1 MTINGTLAETIVSAL
16 STDTQFTDITFVV
29 AYENEIKPT
38 PVLKPIA
45 AVSVKG
51 CEIGEK
57 MKKTL
62 DTGEIIE
69 TDSRK
74 MNTTVSVD
82 IYLPYSM
89 GGSAGH
95 RIFDR
100 IATYFLFTKNYNIIK
115 SVCYNTDYDSNC
127 EALILRTNFVFNNT
141 VSA

>member
-16 STDTQFTDITFVV
+16 STDTQFSDITFVV

-38 PVLKPIA
+38 PVTKPIV
-45 AVSVKG
+45 AVSVKA

-57 MKKTL
+57 LTQVL
-62 DTGEIIE
+62 DTGEVVE
-69 TDSRK
+69 TGNRK
-74 MNTTVSVD
+74 ISTTLSVD

-89 GGSAGH
+89 GGSEGH
-95 RIFDR
+95 KIFDR
-100 IATYFLFTKNYNIIK
+100 IATFFLFKKNYNITK

-127 EALILRTNFVFNNT
+127 ESIVLRTHFKFNNT